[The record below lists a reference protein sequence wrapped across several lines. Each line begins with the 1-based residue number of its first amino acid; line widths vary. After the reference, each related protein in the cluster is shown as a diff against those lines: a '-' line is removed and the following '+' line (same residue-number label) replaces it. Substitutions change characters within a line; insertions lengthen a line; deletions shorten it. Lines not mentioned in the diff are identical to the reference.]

1 MVVSG
6 EVKNVFRE
14 YKGSVGLT
22 IDSHQRITYGD
33 LLERRRKG
41 WHMPTY
47 DNIWCY
53 AQIAIF
59 QVTWIVSVP
68 CKFDVWLAGPIKF

>member
-6 EVKNVFRE
+6 GVKNVVRE

-33 LLERRRKG
+33 LLERRRKVG
-41 WHMPTY
+41 IWRHMIT
-47 DNIWCY
+47 Y
-53 AQIAIF
+53 AQKAIF
-59 QVTWIVSVP
+59 QVTWKVSAP
-68 CKFDVWLAGPIKF
+68 CNDDVWLAGPMKF

>member
-6 EVKNVFRE
+6 EVKNVVRE

-33 LLERRRKG
+33 LSSFYIGLSARKKKKMFTRF
-41 WHMPTY
+41 H
-47 DNIWCY
+47 IS
-53 AQIAIF
+53 I
-59 QVTWIVSVP
+59 
-68 CKFDVWLAGPIKF
+68 